1 MALLVNIRR
10 TRLAEGSRQQR
21 SQRLCQRAAMARSLV
36 STGFGE
42 KQMAIPAARHP
53 VVAPDSCGSQNRLEA
68 ARSEDSM
75 EIRDRLE

>member
-1 MALLVNIRR
+1 
-10 TRLAEGSRQQR
+10 
-21 SQRLCQRAAMARSLV
+21 MARSLV